1 MSSHIQVKHAKL
13 MAAVLMIGSF
23 IGLFGETALNMALT
37 EIMADY
43 LIEAGTAQW
52 LTTGYLLV
60 LAVFVPLSAYL
71 MRWFT
76 TKQLILAA
84 IIFMLVG
91 SFLGAIAPS
100 FAILLLG
107 RLIQGLGTGIFLPL
121 MFSVVLMIFPIK
133 KRGAVMGIV
142 GLVITAGPALGPT
155 IAGLI
160 ISISN
165 WHYIFWI
172 MIILNLLLLLLAA
185 PKMENLS
192 DLSRPKIDSFS
203 LIFSTIGFGGIV
215 FSLATLAES
224 SFIEIIV
231 WFPLLIGIVALLL
244 FITRQ
249 FKMEIPM
256 IDLRVFKHPMFALGT
271 VLMVCNLF
279 MILSVAIL
287 IPLYLKSVLGY
298 AALAAGLFM
307 LPGNAVNIVMSPVV
321 GSSFDK
327 VGPKIFTRIGYTLIT
342 ISALIMVLV
351 ISATTPVW
359 QIVLL
364 LILFFLGISMTM
376 MPAQTNA
383 MNQLS
388 PKMYADGSAA
398 MNTLTQVAGAL
409 GTAIAITMFTIG
421 QNKYIEE
428 HAESVP
434 LDFLAYGVHYAFIVV
449 LIIAILSLIG
459 SFFIKNSRQE
469 SLER

>member
-43 LIEAGTAQW
+43 HIEAGTAQW

-192 DLSRPKIDSFS
+192 DLSRPKIDSLS

-249 FKMEIPM
+249 FKMENPM
-256 IDLRVFKHPMFALGT
+256 IDLRVFKQPMFALGT

-279 MILSVAIL
+279 MILSIAIL

-298 AALAAGLFM
+298 AALTAGLFM

-428 HAESVP
+428 HSESVP
-434 LDFLAYGVHYAFIVV
+434 IDFLAYGVHYAFIVV

-459 SFFIKNSRQE
+459 SLFIKNSRQE

>member
-37 EIMADY
+37 DIMADY
-43 LIEAGTAQW
+43 DIKAGTAQW

-60 LAVFVPLSAYL
+60 LAVLVPLSAYL

-76 TKQLILAA
+76 TKQLISAA

-100 FAILLLG
+100 FPILLIG
-107 RLIQGLGTGIFLPL
+107 RLIQGIGTGIFLPL
-121 MFSVVLMIFPIK
+121 MFSVVLMIFPMN

-142 GLVITAGPALGPT
+142 GLVLTAGPALGPS

-172 MIILNLLLLLLAA
+172 MIILNLLLLLLGA
-185 PKMENLS
+185 PKMENVS
-192 DLSRPKIDSFS
+192 DLSRPKIDILS

-215 FSLATLAES
+215 FSFATLAES
-224 SFIEIIV
+224 SINEIIV
-231 WFPLLIGIVALLL
+231 WFPLLVGIVALIL

-287 IPLYLKSVLGY
+287 IPIYLKSVLGY
-298 AALAAGLFM
+298 TALAAGLFM
-307 LPGNAVNIVMSPVV
+307 LPGNALNIVMSPVV

-327 VGPKIFTRIGYTLIT
+327 VGPKIYTRIGYTLIT
-342 ISALIMVLV
+342 ISSLLFVLV

-364 LILFFLGISMTM
+364 LMVFFLGISMTI

-383 MNQLS
+383 MNQLP

-398 MNTLTQVAGAL
+398 LNTLTQVSGAL

-421 QNKYIEE
+421 QNKYIVE
-428 HAESVP
+428 HAESIPV
-434 LDFLAYGVHYAFIVV
+434 DFLAYGVHYAFIVV
-449 LIIAILSLIG
+449 LIISILSLIG
-459 SFFIKNSRQE
+459 SFFIKNSRHK
-469 SLER
+469 S

>member
-37 EIMADY
+37 DIMEDY
-43 LIEAGTAQW
+43 SIKAGTAQW

-60 LAVFVPLSAYL
+60 LAVLVPLSAYL

-76 TKQLILAA
+76 TKQLISVA
-84 IIFMLVG
+84 IIFMLIG
-91 SFLGAIAPS
+91 SFLGAIAPNFS
-100 FAILLLG
+100 ILLVG

-121 MFSVVLMIFPIK
+121 MFSVVLMIFPMN

-142 GLVITAGPALGPT
+142 GLVLTAGPALGPS

-160 ISISN
+160 ISISS
-165 WHYIFWI
+165 WHWIFGI
-172 MIILNLLLLLLAA
+172 MIVLNLLLLIFGA
-185 PKMENLS
+185 PKMENIS
-192 DLSRPKIDSFS
+192 DLSRPKIDILS

-215 FSLATLAES
+215 FALANLAES
-224 SFIEIIV
+224 SITQLIV
-231 WFPLLIGIVALLL
+231 WLPLLAGIVALIL
-244 FITRQ
+244 FILRQ
-249 FKMEIPM
+249 FKMNIPM
-256 IDLRVFKHPMFALGT
+256 INLRVFKHPMFSLGT
-271 VLMVCNLF
+271 ALMVCNLF

-298 AALAAGLFM
+298 AALAAGLLM
-307 LPGNAVNIVMSPVV
+307 LPGNFLNIVMSPVV

-327 VGPKIFTRIGYTLIT
+327 VGAKIYTRIGYTLIA
-342 ISALIMVLV
+342 ISALLFVLV

-359 QIVLL
+359 QIVVLL
-364 LILFFLGISMTM
+364 MVFFLGISMTI

-383 MNQLS
+383 MNQLP

-409 GTAIAITMFTIG
+409 GTAIAITMFTKG

-428 HAESVP
+428 NGATVP
-434 LDFLAYGVHYAFIVV
+434 VDFLAYGVHYAFIMV
-449 LIIAILSLIG
+449 LIISILSLIG
-459 SFFIKNSRQE
+459 SFFIKNSRHQA
-469 SLER
+469 